1 MSDTMDDILK
11 ALEIISSGATN
22 LVNANYN
29 KEIAINKS
37 NQAIKLHKLTQEA
50 NNDRHNLTYQTNSLN
65 KVLSNQENELVRLT
79 TELDG
84 LNVNWRE
91 HLNID
96 SMDKTLAGNELW
108 AELKEEKNRNLMT

>member
-50 NNDRHNLTYQTNSLN
+50 NNDRHNLTYLTNSFLAFSLN
-65 KVLSNQENELVRLT
+65 DNFPSSSTSFKLA
-79 TELDG
+79 
-84 LNVNWRE
+84 
-91 HLNID
+91 
-96 SMDKTLAGNELW
+96 TLIASIALHSDIKS
-108 AELKEEKNRNLMT
+108 AEIP